1 MDGTEV
7 AKEGIK
13 AVEGMLNG
21 SNEVLNGKNPVFFM
35 FFIVVIVFALLFGVL
50 FVGFGLMSYNNIISY
65 KDISNQV
72 QKTNDKLNSIQDSV
86 RKIIFRD
93 PVDDKIK
100 GLND

>member
-1 MDGTEV
+1 
-7 AKEGIK
+7 
-13 AVEGMLNG
+13 
-21 SNEVLNGKNPVFFM
+21 M

-93 PVDDKIK
+93 VASDEKIK
-100 GLND
+100 DLD